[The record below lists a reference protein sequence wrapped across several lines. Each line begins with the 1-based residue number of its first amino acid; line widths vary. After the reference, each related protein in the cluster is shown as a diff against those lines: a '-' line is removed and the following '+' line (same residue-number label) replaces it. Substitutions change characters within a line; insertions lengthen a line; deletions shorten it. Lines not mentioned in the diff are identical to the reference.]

1 MTNRLSDPWSPS
13 DEERLIAR
21 YGLEGRYTNYFSIG
35 HNALEFVVD
44 FGEMYNGRRER
55 MHSRI
60 VMNPSYAKELLRVL
74 SDSIHSHEEQFG
86 AIQGIEEEISDQES
100 DVL

>member
-1 MTNRLSDPWSPS
+1 MTNRLPDPWSPLK
-13 DEERLIAR
+13 EEHHTAS

-44 FGEMYNGRRER
+44 FGEMYNSRPER

-60 VMNPSYAKELLRVL
+60 VMNPSYAKELLLML
-74 SDSIHSHEEQFG
+74 SSSIHSHEEQFG
-86 AIQGIEEEISDQES
+86 EIPGIGEET
-100 DVL
+100 